1 MNWPPQWKVLWL
13 GVLVSLPGLAFAACG
28 LPDGLNEKKQFA
40 FAEKMIEDGLL
51 TSARDYLQC
60 YRASKPQGEF
70 RFVAMKLEGEVLL
83 QMGESYWPQAQ
94 ILFEEWLQENPN
106 DVEGDFARLQL
117 GKIHFRF
124 DRPQVAEETLSSIP
138 SSSSLYG
145 PARNLMG
152 QALFQRMLRYQEKNA
167 STQASDLAPRISKYH
182 QEALKNSLTE
192 KESQISN
199 YQAGYTLYQTNNL
212 TKLSHFGKTILNQQ
226 NHLKKPKIFDTV

>member
-13 GVLVSLPGLAFAACG
+13 GVLVSFPGLAFAACG
-28 LPDGLNEKKQFA
+28 LPDGLNEKEQFA
-40 FAEKMIEDGLL
+40 FAQKMIADGLL

-60 YRASKPQGEF
+60 YRASKPRGEF

-106 DVEGDFARLQL
+106 DSEGDFARFQL

-124 DRPQVAEETLSSIP
+124 DRPQVAEETLSPILP
-138 SSSSLYG
+138 SSRLYG
-145 PARNLMG
+145 HARSLMG

-167 STQASDLAPRISKYH
+167 SAQATDL
-182 QEALKNSLTE
+182 SL
-192 KESQISN
+192 I
-199 YQAGYTLYQTNNL
+199 
-212 TKLSHFGKTILNQQ
+212 HI
-226 NHLKKPKIFDTV
+226 

>member
-13 GVLVSLPGLAFAACG
+13 GVLVSFPGLAFAACG

-40 FAEKMIEDGLL
+40 FAQKMIADGLL

-106 DVEGDFARLQL
+106 DSEGDFARLQL

-124 DRPQVAEETLSSIP
+124 DRPQVAEETLSPILP
-138 SSSSLYG
+138 SSRLYAVSYTHLTL
-145 PARNLMG
+145 PTK
-152 QALFQRMLRYQEKNA
+152 AL
-167 STQASDLAPRISKYH
+167 
-182 QEALKNSLTE
+182 
-192 KESQISN
+192 
-199 YQAGYTLYQTNNL
+199 
-212 TKLSHFGKTILNQQ
+212 
-226 NHLKKPKIFDTV
+226 V